1 MKEEKEMAERCAQSL
16 REPDV
21 ERELE
26 EVLPDGLNPARLSA
40 FPQKRF
46 WNSSAPYYAGKD
58 IMHDLWHIALAL
70 KAVER
75 ILSLGIWAVDRESL
89 TLAACFHGFIYRNV
103 LGKNRCYLPQTT
115 ALCAEMNQFAED
127 FYREL
132 LDGIR

>member
-1 MKEEKEMAERCAQSL
+1 MAERCAQSL

-26 EVLPDGLNPARLSA
+26 KAAAGWAASGKT
-40 FPQKRF
+40 FRF
-46 WNSSAPYYAGKD
+46 STKALLEFIGPYYAGKD

-103 LGKNRCYLPQTT
+103 LGKNRCYLPKTT